1 MRFFL
6 WLRLKPLGRVVFL
19 IKTQLSMTIIIT
31 HQSVQSWIYWSE
43 NSPMHRDENVPS
55 EDERM
60 SSRLRYGMLNF
71 SFARH
76 NEFAFRLVLRRGI
89 ALASRHLCER
99 PKGLLQ
105 IYRRTRR
112 INISMKR
119 KPNKLLVSN
128 EDFLSWKVGGFV
140 SDVKCLKLVVG
151 KYFPKA

>member
-1 MRFFL
+1 MTSFKATQPCCVL
-6 WLRLKPLGRVVFL
+6 NKNSTLDDDNNYPPVSPILNILKWE
-19 IKTQLSMTIIIT
+19 LS
-31 HQSVQSWIYWSE
+31 
-43 NSPMHRDENVPS
+43 DENVPS

-128 EDFLSWKVGGFV
+128 EDLLSWKVGGFV